1 MEIQRIDF
9 YVRID
14 PNSKRSQ
21 GEVTSSILKKKQIII
36 FSVRDWTK
44 TAKTKRCFCGVRH
57 ANRYNFFF
65 YILYILFVDLCIVVQ
80 ECMQVVNSATV
91 IARDRRLK
99 ICSNFRSKSTK
110 EKLEENYSTELMVL
124 SVYLISI

>member
-44 TAKTKRCFCGVRH
+44 TAKAKHCFC
-57 ANRYNFFF
+57 ADMQTDTFFF
-65 YILYILFVDLCIVVQ
+65 YILYILFVDLCILVVQ
-80 ECMQVVNSATV
+80 ECMQVVNSAAV
-91 IARDRRLK
+91 IARDMP
-99 ICSNFRSKSTK
+99 IT
-110 EKLEENYSTELMVL
+110 L
-124 SVYLISI
+124 SVL

>member
-1 MEIQRIDF
+1 MQTD
-9 YVRID
+9 
-14 PNSKRSQ
+14 
-21 GEVTSSILKKKQIII
+21 KK
-36 FSVRDWTK
+36 
-44 TAKTKRCFCGVRH
+44 
-57 ANRYNFFF
+57 FF

-99 ICSNFRSKSTK
+99 ICCNFRSKSTK